1 MSFNGPRKAMQTVR
15 NGDSPRKGL
24 FASKLRS
31 SVLLISIILLIG
43 APLPLRA
50 QQLKASEADV
60 KSAFLF
66 NFGKYVTWPRDA
78 GDRFSIC
85 ILGSDPLGTSLDK
98 TVSGEKIASKPA
110 EVRRIHDARDASACN
125 VVFVSSSEAPRLES
139 ILGELAKHPVLTVSD
154 MARFTE
160 RGGMIEFVNEGN
172 RVRFQVNLGAAQT
185 VGLVLSSELLKV
197 AKSVKRDDTRGAM

>member
-1 MSFNGPRKAMQTVR
+1 MKVAQRD
-15 NGDSPRKGL
+15 DSPCKRLSVSKFGL
-24 FASKLRS
+24 
-31 SVLLISIILLIG
+31 SVLLISIFLLIG
-43 APLPLRA
+43 APLPVRA
-50 QQLKASEADV
+50 QQLKVSEADV

-66 NFGKYVTWPRDA
+66 NFGKYVTWPRDS

-85 ILGSDPLGTSLDK
+85 ILGSDSLGTSLDK

-110 EVRRIHDARDASACN
+110 EVRRIRDARDGSGCN
-125 VVFVSSSEAPRLES
+125 VVFVSSSETSHLGA
-139 ILGELAKHPVLTVSD
+139 ILAELSKHPVLTVSD
-154 MARFTE
+154 LPQFTE

-172 RVRFQVNLGAAQT
+172 RIRFQVNLGAAQT